1 MEAVTAGATRA
12 EGTGSKTIADLLPLA
27 VKKYGDKAAQRY
39 KVGDEWVDTSYAELG
54 EAVKEIALGLVDL
67 GIQPGDKV
75 SILAHTRPEWT
86 EASFGILTAGGTLVT
101 IYQTNS
107 PEECQYVLEH
117 SDSRAIFAE
126 DAEQLAKVR
135 EVEDSCPELEH
146 VIVMDPSGADL
157 GDALSLEQLRERGR
171 GRDDSEWEARY
182 QAVTPGRHLPLH
194 LHVRHH
200 GPAEGLPALARELP
214 RDHGRR
220 RGSEPAG
227 GGRLVVP
234 LPPARARL
242 RDPDPVRHLRP
253 RRDARLLVARPED
266 DHRGHRAGEADL
278 LPVRAADVRE
288 DLHARHLATRTRKG
302 SRRPSQVGVKVRMMR
317 EAGEEVPAELQ
328 QGFDQA
334 EEKLFKNVR
343 GLFGGNMRECVTG
356 AAPIAAEI
364 LEFFYACGVPVME
377 GYGMT
382 ETSTSATVNRPEGNN
397 FRFGSVG
404 RPQKDVEV
412 KIADDGEVL
421 IKGPNIFQ
429 GYYKNEDATKET
441 LENGWLHTGDL
452 GRLDEDGFLYITGR
466 KKDIIITAGGKN
478 ITPAN
483 LENGLKQ
490 NRWIS
495 QAVVIGDRRPYLV
508 ALVTLDP
515 EEAPGARRAARD
527 RGRRP
532 GRPRAEREGAR
543 GDPEGD
549 RRRELARGSRRAD
562 QALRD
567 PRPRPLAGDRRAHAD
582 AEGQAQRGAREVRRR
597 GGPDLRRAAL
607 ASLMQVGQ
615 QRPD

>member
-1 MEAVTAGATRA
+1 MEAVTAGAARA

-39 KVGDEWVDTSYAELG
+39 KVGDEWVDASYAELG
-54 EAVKEIALGLVDL
+54 EAVKEVALGLVEL
-67 GIQPGDKV
+67 GIQRGDKV

-86 EASFGILTAGGTLVT
+86 HACFGILTAGGTLVT

-117 SDSRAIFAE
+117 SDSVAIFVE

-135 EVEDSCPELEH
+135 EVEDRCPELEH
-146 VIVMDPSGADL
+146 VIVMDPTAADL
-157 GDALSLEQLRERGR
+157 GGALTLEGLRASGR

-182 QAVTPGRHLPLH
+182 QAVEPDDICLYIYTSGTTGPPKGCLLSHANYRAITDAVVDQSPLVEGDSSYLFLPLAH
-194 LHVRHH
+194 AFAILIQFATFDLGAALAYWSRDPKMIIADIAQVKPTFFPSVPRMFEKIYTL
-200 GPAEGLPALARELP
+200 ATSSTEDKEGLKKA
-214 RDHGRR
+214 
-220 RGSEPAG
+220 
-227 GGRLVVP
+227 V
-234 LPPARARL
+234 
-242 RDPDPVRHLRP
+242 
-253 RRDARLLVARPED
+253 
-266 DHRGHRAGEADL
+266 
-278 LPVRAADVRE
+278 
-288 DLHARHLATRTRKG
+288 
-302 SRRPSQVGVKVRMMR
+302 QVGVKVRMMR
-317 EAGEEVPAELQ
+317 EAGEEVPPALQ

-356 AAPIAAEI
+356 AAPIAGEI

-404 RPQKDVEV
+404 KAQKDVEL
-412 KIADDGEVL
+412 KIGDDGEVL

-508 ALVTLDP
+508 ALITLDP
-515 EEAPGARRAARD
+515 EEAPAL
-527 RGRRP
+527 
-532 GRPRAEREGAR
+532 AEQLGIENA
-543 GDPEGD
+543 DP
-549 RRRELARGSRRAD
+549 
-562 QALRD
+562 
-567 PRPRPLAGDRRAHAD
+567 
-582 AEGQAQRGAREVRRR
+582 
-597 GGPDLRRAAL
+597 AAL
-607 ASLMQVGQ
+607 SQNEKVRGEVQKAVDDVNSHVGPVEQ
-615 QRPD
+615 IKRFEILDHDLSQETGELTPTLKVKRNVVHEKFADVVDRIYDAPR

>member
-1 MEAVTAGATRA
+1 MEAVTAGATGA
-12 EGTGSKTIADLLPLA
+12 QGTGSKTIADLLPLA
-27 VKKYGDKAAQRY
+27 VKKYGDRAAQRY
-39 KVGDEWVDTSYAELG
+39 KVGDEWVDASYNELG
-54 EAVKEIALGLVDL
+54 EAVKEVALGLVDL

-86 EASFGILTAGGTLVT
+86 EACFGILTAGGTLVT

-126 DAEQLAKVR
+126 DAEQLAKIR
-135 EVEDSCPELEH
+135 EVEDRCPALEH

-157 GDALSLEQLRERGR
+157 GDAISLDQLRERGR
-171 GRDDSEWEARY
+171 GRDESEWEARY
-182 QAVTPGRHLPLH
+182 QAVTPDDICLYIYTSGTTGPPKGCLLSHANYRAITDAVVEQSPMEEGDSSYLFLPLAH
-194 LHVRHH
+194 AFAILIQFATFELGAALAYWSRDPKMIIADITQVNPSFFPSVPRMFEKIYTL
-200 GPAEGLPALARELP
+200 ATSNIEDKEGLQKA
-214 RDHGRR
+214 
-220 RGSEPAG
+220 
-227 GGRLVVP
+227 V
-234 LPPARARL
+234 
-242 RDPDPVRHLRP
+242 
-253 RRDARLLVARPED
+253 
-266 DHRGHRAGEADL
+266 
-278 LPVRAADVRE
+278 
-288 DLHARHLATRTRKG
+288 
-302 SRRPSQVGVKVRMMR
+302 QVGVKVRMMR
-317 EAGEEVPAELQ
+317 EAGEEVPEELQ
-328 QGFDQA
+328 QAFDQA

-343 GLFGGNMRECVTG
+343 GLFGTSMRECVTG
-356 AAPIAAEI
+356 AAPIAGEI

-429 GYYKNEDATKET
+429 GYYKNEDATKEA
-441 LENGWLHTGDL
+441 LEDGWLHTGDL
-452 GRLDEDGFLYITGR
+452 GRLDDDGFLYITGR

-515 EEAPGARRAARD
+515 EEAPAL
-527 RGRRP
+527 
-532 GRPRAEREGAR
+532 AEQLGIEDA
-543 GDPEGD
+543 DP
-549 RRRELARGSRRAD
+549 
-562 QALRD
+562 
-567 PRPRPLAGDRRAHAD
+567 
-582 AEGQAQRGAREVRRR
+582 
-597 GGPDLRRAAL
+597 AAL
-607 ASLMQVGQ
+607 SQNEKVREEIQKAVDDVNSHVGPVEQ
-615 QRPD
+615 IKRFEILDHDLSQETGELTPTLKVKRNVVHEKFADVVDRIYSAPR